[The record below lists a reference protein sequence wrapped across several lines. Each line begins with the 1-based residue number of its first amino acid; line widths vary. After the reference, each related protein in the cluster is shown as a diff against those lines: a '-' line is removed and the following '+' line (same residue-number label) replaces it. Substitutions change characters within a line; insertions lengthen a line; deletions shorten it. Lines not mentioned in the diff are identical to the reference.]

1 VERPVAEI
9 MSSIDKTVEVLN
21 SLANKSRLQILD
33 CIRDGAR
40 NPGEMAKKLGR
51 HRSTVEKHLRVL
63 LKSGI
68 IEKVPSLTISG
79 QLSVNYKIR
88 DSVSGTLSMILEKCA
103 SL

>member
-1 VERPVAEI
+1 MACDIEI
-9 MSSIDKTVEVLN
+9 GKKGMKPIE
-21 SLANKSRLQILD
+21 
-33 CIRDGAR
+33 
-40 NPGEMAKKLGR
+40 EMAKKLGR

-68 IEKVPSLTISG
+68 IEKVPSLTIGG

-88 DSVSGTLSMILEKCA
+88 DSVSSALSMILEKCA